1 VTKREQTKASLEAQM
16 SAKKKR
22 KEDAEQLELNNDLH
36 NIHVETAAYHK
47 ENQQTKVTKKSQM

>member
-1 VTKREQTKASLEAQM
+1 M